1 MKRLFAIRHL
11 VMLAVAAA
19 TTLMVSCFKD
29 DIIELPS
36 GKPSLPTASEYI
48 AFQADAQWADED
60 VISRNAATRNRV
72 GKHDLIS
79 EDGEL
84 SLPMGVY
91 VEEGICGTT
100 DNGKTRGAVLSAIG
114 DSFTVWASLTN
125 GGTTALFFPAEGEVF
140 TDDGTSYKSDPAYF
154 WPGAGTFSFTA
165 VANAPDTGF
174 TPNLNTAG
182 TALESFTYTVP
193 ADATSQNDIV
203 LATLKDVNGAANAT
217 QALNFKHIMSA
228 VQFKVGTKM
237 AQGKIKSITLNNIY
251 TTGTYDIATGVW
263 TPQADSKGSYSVTF
277 SNAQSD
283 GSFEPNVGAGTVIND
298 GTATFMLLPQQL
310 ADDVQLVVEFI
321 YDNATDKEVILSTYI
336 SKKSGAGEGT
346 SNYIWEKGKTTC
358 YAISVDENY
367 NLDIYQTNGEVLD
380 AHYVMT
386 DVTVN
391 IDTETDQPWTLTVEA
406 TNIDVDESGDVS
418 IQFTDNLTSLIKED
432 GYWIHQ
438 DNNNNVLRG
447 NKTLNGT
454 TKGVKNVKL
463 FLPENISAEDRK
475 ITLTLSLDSDPDNA
489 KKEFVLYQKYPYWD
503 EEKRFGWEKIENSET
518 GTFGFTW
525 DRIVCYTYRYGLS
538 TGSLGGWAQ
547 HDGDYDNFNSIVDA
561 LITKY
566 NASGYVTK
574 KYYYYSSNGITTDVR
589 GCVIIDYTKI
599 PQKDYFTFFD
609 EGDGLKNTQAFMSG
623 TTILALENAL
633 SSVMKSEDGKT
644 GEHAFG
650 MASGNELNISFG
662 DWDIGGGLFGA
673 DVFRENRPYTDGKG
687 VSHSNLFNQTTEYDM
702 SGVLN
707 YVIKRNRF
715 DVKQISITGGF
726 YYEVDMNPNNIKW
739 YLPAKNQYLEPVLSF
754 ATGNPTFTPAKFWSS
769 TADASNN
776 ANAFNGAGKSESRE
790 TLHQVVV
797 QRIPKDGIIP
807 TAPATVVIDNS
818 SIAGGE
824 NGSTNN
830 WIE

>member
-1 MKRLFAIRHL
+1 MKRVNFRLFALAIAL
-11 VMLAVAAA
+11 VA
-19 TTLMVSCFKD
+19 TSCVKDVVVDSNFHGTPSEKICFGAELKDTGEDTRGGVVS
-29 DIIELPS
+29 
-36 GKPSLPTASEYI
+36 
-48 AFQADAQWADED
+48 
-60 VISRNAATRNRV
+60 NRV
-72 GKHDLIS
+72 GKHDLKS
-79 EDGEL
+79 ADGEFV
-84 SLPMGVY
+84 LPMGVY
-91 VEEGICGTT
+91 VEDGIGCA
-100 DNGKTRGAVLSAIG
+100 DAAETRGALFTNAGAINE
-114 DSFTVWASLTN
+114 FTVWAKH
-125 GGTTALFFPAEGEVF
+125 EV
-140 TDDGTSYKSDPAYF
+140 DNKVSAYF
-154 WPGAGTFSFTA
+154 NGVVYKKDTTDNNIFKSTGEEYMWPGDGELTFVA
-165 VANAPDTGF
+165 VTNAPDSGF
-174 TPNLNTAG
+174 VPNYTAG
-182 TALESFTYTVP
+182 SDSEPMLESFTYTVP
-193 ADATSQNDIV
+193 ADATAQNDIV
-203 LATLKDVNGAANAT
+203 LAKATYDGSRGESAPLK
-217 QALNFKHIMSA
+217 FEHIMSA

-251 TTGTYDIATGVW
+251 KTGTYDIATGVW

-310 ADDVQLVVEFI
+310 ADDVQLVVTFI
-321 YDNATDKEVILSTYI
+321 YDNATDKEVTLSTYI
-336 SKKSGAGEGT
+336 SKNSGAGEGT
-346 SNYIWEKGKTTC
+346 SNYIWGKGKTTC

-367 NLDIYQTNGEVLD
+367 NLDVYQTKGEVLD

-386 DVTVN
+386 DITIN
-391 IDTETDQPWTLTVEA
+391 IDTQDDQPWTLTVEA
-406 TNIDVDESGDVS
+406 TNIDVAESGDVS

-454 TKGVKNVKL
+454 TKGEKNVKL

-538 TGSLGGWAQ
+538 TASLGGWAQ
-547 HDGDYDNFNSIVDA
+547 HDKDYDNFNSIVDA
-561 LITKY
+561 LIKKY

-574 KYYYYSSNGITTDVR
+574 KYYYYSSNGVTTDVR

-609 EGDGLKNTQAFMSG
+609 EDDGLKNTKAFMSG
-623 TTILALENAL
+623 TTILAFENAL

-650 MASGNELNISFG
+650 MASGVELNISFG
-662 DWDIGGGLFGA
+662 DWDIGGGFLGA
-673 DVFRENRPYTDGKG
+673 DVFRENRPYTDGNG
-687 VSHSNLFNQTTEYDM
+687 VPHSTLFNQTTEYDM

-754 ATGNPTFTPAKFWSS
+754 ATGNPTFTPANFWSS

-807 TAPATVVIDNS
+807 TAPATVEIDNTS
-818 SIAGGE
+818 MDGGE
-824 NGSTNN
+824 NGEAQ
-830 WIE
+830 WVE

>member
-1 MKRLFAIRHL
+1 MRRFNLLLF
-11 VMLAVAAA
+11 VAVVAA
-19 TTLMVSCFKD
+19 TTMVSCFKD
-29 DIIELPS
+29 EVILTPAITQES
-36 GKPSLPTASEYI
+36 
-48 AFQADAQWADED
+48 D
-60 VISRNAATRNRV
+60 VIGFVANVRDDDATRACRNRI
-72 GKHDLIS
+72 GKLDLKS
-79 EDGEL
+79 TDGEFV
-84 SLPMGVY
+84 LPMGVY
-91 VEEGICGTT
+91 VEDGIYGTA
-100 DNGKTRGAVLSAIG
+100 DADTRGAKISSLNSFKVWGELTQG
-114 DSFTVWASLTN
+114 DGTKVSYIPGVDFGLELGDENDKADDNYDSDTIYPWPGEGTLNFVALGNAPASGLTAN
-125 GGTTALFFPAEGEVF
+125 MNGTTV
-140 TDDGTSYKSDPAYF
+140 
-154 WPGAGTFSFTA
+154 
-165 VANAPDTGF
+165 
-174 TPNLNTAG
+174 
-182 TALESFTYTVP
+182 ESFTYTVP
-193 ADATSQNDIV
+193 ASATAQNDIV
-203 LATLKDVNGAANAT
+203 VATLNGVNGSANST
-217 QALNFKHIMSA
+217 QALDFKHIMSA

-251 TTGTYDIATGVW
+251 KTGTYDIATGVW
-263 TPQADSKGSYSVTF
+263 TPQANSKGSYSVTF

-310 ADDVQLVVEFI
+310 ADDVQLVVTFI

-336 SKKSGAGEGT
+336 SKNSGAGEGT
-346 SNYIWEKGKTTC
+346 SNYIWEKGKTTY
-358 YAISVDENY
+358 YAISVAENY
-367 NLDIYQTNGEVLD
+367 NLDVYQTKGEVLD

-438 DNNNNVLRG
+438 DNNKNVLRG
-447 NKTLNGT
+447 NKTLYGT

-475 ITLTLSLDSDPDNA
+475 ITLTLSLDSDPKNA

-561 LITKY
+561 LIKKY

-599 PQKDYFTFFD
+599 PQKDYFTFFE
-609 EGDGLKNTQAFMSG
+609 EGDGLKNTKAFMSG
-623 TTILALENAL
+623 TTILAFENAL

-650 MASGNELNISFG
+650 MASGDELNISFG
-662 DWDIGGGLFGA
+662 DWDIGGGFMGA
-673 DVFRENRPYTDGKG
+673 DVFRENRPYTDGNG

-726 YYEVDMNPNNIKW
+726 YYEVDMNPDNIKW

-807 TAPATVVIDNS
+807 TAPATVEIDNTS
-818 SIAGGE
+818 MQGGD
-824 NGSTNN
+824 NGEAQ
-830 WIE
+830 WVD

>member
-1 MKRLFAIRHL
+1 MKRVNFRLFALAIAL
-11 VMLAVAAA
+11 VA
-19 TTLMVSCFKD
+19 TSCVKDVVVDSNFHGTPSEKICFGAELKDTGEDTRGGVVS
-29 DIIELPS
+29 
-36 GKPSLPTASEYI
+36 
-48 AFQADAQWADED
+48 
-60 VISRNAATRNRV
+60 NRV
-72 GKHDLIS
+72 GKHDLKS
-79 EDGEL
+79 ADGEFV
-84 SLPMGVY
+84 LPMGVY
-91 VEEGICGTT
+91 VEDGIGCA
-100 DNGKTRGAVLSAIG
+100 DAAETRGALFTEAGKI
-114 DSFTVWASLTN
+114 DQFTVWAKHKVGDNVSAYFN
-125 GGTTALFFPAEGEVF
+125 EVVF
-140 TDDGTSYKSDPAYF
+140 TKNTTDNTFYSPAGEEYM
-154 WPGAGTFSFTA
+154 WPGDGELTFVA
-165 VANAPDTGF
+165 VTNAPESGF
-174 TPNLNTAG
+174 VPNCTADSEDI
-182 TALESFTYTVP
+182 LESFNYTVP
-193 ADATSQNDIV
+193 TDATKQNDIV
-203 LATLKDVNGAANAT
+203 LAKAT
-217 QALNFKHIMSA
+217 YSGDTDASAPLTFSHIMSA

-251 TTGTYDIATGVW
+251 KTGTYDIATGVW

-310 ADDVQLVVEFI
+310 ADDVQLVVTFI
-321 YDNATDKEVILSTYI
+321 YDNATDKEVTLSTYI
-336 SKKSGAGEGT
+336 SKNSGAGEGT

-367 NLDIYQTNGEVLD
+367 NLDVYQTKGEVLD

-386 DVTVN
+386 DITIN
-391 IDTETDQPWTLTVEA
+391 IDTPDDQPWTLTVEA

-538 TGSLGGWAQ
+538 TASLGGWAQ
-547 HDGDYDNFNSIVDA
+547 HDKDYDNFNSIVDA

-566 NASGYVTK
+566 NALGYVTK
-574 KYYYYSSNGITTDVR
+574 KYYYYSSNSITTDVR

-623 TTILALENAL
+623 TTILAFENAL

-650 MASGNELNISFG
+650 MASGDELNISFG

-715 DVKQISITGGF
+715 DVKQVSITGGF

-754 ATGNPTFTPAKFWSS
+754 ATGNPTFTPANFWSS

-776 ANAFNGAGKSESRE
+776 ANAYNGAGASESRE

-807 TAPATVVIDNS
+807 TAPATVEIDNTLMT
-818 SIAGGE
+818 GGE
-824 NGSTNN
+824 NGEAQ
-830 WIE
+830 WVE

>member
-1 MKRLFAIRHL
+1 MKRVNFRLFALAIAL
-11 VMLAVAAA
+11 VATSCVKDVVVDSNFHGTPSEKICFGAELKDTGEDTRGGAV
-19 TTLMVSCFKD
+19 
-29 DIIELPS
+29 P
-36 GKPSLPTASEYI
+36 
-48 AFQADAQWADED
+48 
-60 VISRNAATRNRV
+60 NRV
-72 GKHDLIS
+72 GKHDLKS
-79 EDGEL
+79 ADGEFV
-84 SLPMGVY
+84 LPMGVY
-91 VEEGICGTT
+91 VEDGIGCA
-100 DNGKTRGAVLSAIG
+100 DAAETRGALFTNAGAI
-114 DSFTVWASLTN
+114 SEFTVWAKHKVGENVSGYFN
-125 GGTTALFFPAEGEVF
+125 GIVFEKNTADNVF
-140 TDDGTSYKSDPAYF
+140 YSDDEYM
-154 WPGAGTFSFTA
+154 WPGDGELTFVA
-165 VANAPDTGF
+165 VTNAPESGF
-174 TPNLNTAG
+174 EPNYTAG
-182 TALESFTYTVP
+182 SDGKNMLESFTYTVP
-193 ADATSQNDIV
+193 ADATAQNDIV
-203 LATLKDVNGAANAT
+203 LAKAT
-217 QALNFKHIMSA
+217 YSGSTDASAPLTFSHIMSA

-251 TTGTYDIATGVW
+251 KTGTYDIATGVW
-263 TPQADSKGSYSVTF
+263 TPQVDSKGSYSVTF

-310 ADDVQLVVEFI
+310 ADDVQLVVTFI

-336 SKKSGAGEGT
+336 SKNSGAGEGT
-346 SNYIWEKGKTTC
+346 SNYIWGKGKTTC

-367 NLDIYQTNGEVLD
+367 NLDVYQTKGEVLD

-391 IDTETDQPWTLTVEA
+391 IETETDQPWTLTVEA

-438 DNNNNVLRG
+438 DNNKNVLRG
-447 NKTLNGT
+447 NKTLKGT

-538 TGSLGGWAQ
+538 TASLGGWAQ
-547 HDGDYDNFNSIVDA
+547 HDSDYDNFNSIVDA

-609 EGDGLKNTQAFMSG
+609 EGDGLKNTKAFMSG
-623 TTILALENAL
+623 TTILAFENAL

-650 MASGNELNISFG
+650 MASGDELNISFG
-662 DWDIGGGLFGA
+662 DWDIGGGFLGA
-673 DVFRENRPYTDGKG
+673 DAFRENRPYTDGNG

-726 YYEVDMNPNNIKW
+726 YYEVDMNPDNIKW

-769 TADASNN
+769 TADALNN
-776 ANAFNGAGKSESRE
+776 ANAFNGAGQSESRE

-797 QRIPKDGIIP
+797 QRIPLDGIIP
-807 TAPATVVIDNS
+807 TAPTTVEIDNTS
-818 SIAGGE
+818 MDGGE
-824 NGSTNN
+824 NGEAQ
-830 WIE
+830 WVE

>member
-1 MKRLFAIRHL
+1 MKRVNFRLFALAIAL
-11 VMLAVAAA
+11 VA
-19 TTLMVSCFKD
+19 TSCVKDVVVDSNFHGTPSEKICFGAELKDTGEDTRGGVVS
-29 DIIELPS
+29 
-36 GKPSLPTASEYI
+36 
-48 AFQADAQWADED
+48 
-60 VISRNAATRNRV
+60 NRV
-72 GKHDLIS
+72 GKHDLKS
-79 EDGEL
+79 ADGAFV
-84 SLPMGVY
+84 LPMGVY
-91 VEEGICGTT
+91 VEDGIGCA
-100 DNGKTRGAVLSAIG
+100 DAAETRGALFTNAGEI
-114 DSFTVWASLTN
+114 DDFTVWAKH
-125 GGTTALFFPAEGEVF
+125 EV
-140 TDDGTSYKSDPAYF
+140 DNKVSAYF
-154 WPGAGTFSFTA
+154 NEVVYKKDTTDNNIFKSTGEEYMWPGDGNLTFVA
-165 VANAPDTGF
+165 VTNAPESGF
-174 TPNLNTAG
+174 VPNCTADSEDI
-182 TALESFTYTVP
+182 LESFTYTVP
-193 ADATSQNDIV
+193 ADATAQNDIV
-203 LATLKDVNGAANAT
+203 LAKATCVGNLDASAPLK
-217 QALNFKHIMSA
+217 FEHIMSA

-251 TTGTYDIATGVW
+251 KTGTYDIATGVW
-263 TPQADSKGSYSVTF
+263 TPQVDSKGSYSVTF

-310 ADDVQLVVEFI
+310 ADDVQLVVTFI
-321 YDNATDKEVILSTYI
+321 YDNATDKEVKLSTYI
-336 SKKSGAGEGT
+336 SKNSGAGEGT

-358 YAISVDENY
+358 YAISVNENY
-367 NLDIYQTNGEVLD
+367 NLDVYQTKGEVLD

-386 DVTVN
+386 DITVN

-454 TKGVKNVKL
+454 TKGEKNVKL

-503 EEKRFGWEKIENSET
+503 EEKCFGWEKIENSET

-538 TGSLGGWAQ
+538 TASLGGWAQ
-547 HDGDYDNFNSIVDA
+547 HDRDYDNFNSIVDA

-566 NASGYVTK
+566 NALGYVTK

-623 TTILALENAL
+623 TTILAFENAL
-633 SSVMKSEDGKT
+633 SSVMKSEDGRT

-650 MASGNELNISFG
+650 MASGDELNISFG

-673 DVFRENRPYTDGKG
+673 DVFRENRPYTDGNG
-687 VSHSNLFNQTTEYDM
+687 VPHSNLFNQTTEYDM

-754 ATGNPTFTPAKFWSS
+754 ATGNPTFTPANFWSS
-769 TADASNN
+769 TADVSNN
-776 ANAFNGAGKSESRE
+776 ANAFNGAGESKSRE
-790 TLHQVVV
+790 TLLQVVV

-807 TAPATVVIDNS
+807 TAPATVEIDNTLM
-818 SIAGGE
+818 AGGE
-824 NGSTNN
+824 NGEAQ
-830 WIE
+830 WVE

>member
-1 MKRLFAIRHL
+1 MKRVNFRLFALAIAL
-11 VMLAVAAA
+11 VA
-19 TTLMVSCFKD
+19 TSCVKDVVVDSNFHGTPSEKICFGAELKDTGEDTRGGVVS
-29 DIIELPS
+29 
-36 GKPSLPTASEYI
+36 
-48 AFQADAQWADED
+48 
-60 VISRNAATRNRV
+60 NRV
-72 GKHDLIS
+72 GKHDLKS
-79 EDGEL
+79 ADGAFV
-84 SLPMGVY
+84 LPMGVY
-91 VEEGICGTT
+91 VEDGIHSANA
-100 DNGKTRGAVLSAIG
+100 DAAETRGALFTNAGAINE
-114 DSFTVWASLTN
+114 FTVWAKHKVDNKVS
-125 GGTTALFFPAEGEVF
+125 
-140 TDDGTSYKSDPAYF
+140 AYF
-154 WPGAGTFSFTA
+154 NEVVYTKNTEDNIFYSPTDEEYMWPGDGELTFVA
-165 VANAPDTGF
+165 VTNAPESGF
-174 TPNLNTAG
+174 VPNCTADSEDI
-182 TALESFTYTVP
+182 LESFTYTVP
-193 ADATSQNDIV
+193 ADATAQNDIV
-203 LATLKDVNGAANAT
+203 LAKAT
-217 QALNFKHIMSA
+217 CGGNLDASAPLTFSHIMSA

-251 TTGTYDIATGVW
+251 KTGTYDIATGVW
-263 TPQADSKGSYSVTF
+263 TPQVDSKGSYSVTF

-283 GSFEPNVGAGTVIND
+283 GSFEPNIGAGTVIND

-310 ADDVQLVVEFI
+310 ADDVQLVVTFI

-336 SKKSGAGEGT
+336 SKNSGAGEGT

-367 NLDIYQTNGEVLD
+367 NLDVYQTKGEVLD

-386 DVTVN
+386 DITVN

-538 TGSLGGWAQ
+538 TASLGGWAQ
-547 HDGDYDNFNSIVDA
+547 HDKDYDNFNSIVDA

-566 NASGYVTK
+566 NALGYVTK

-623 TTILALENAL
+623 TTILAFENAL

-650 MASGNELNISFG
+650 MASGDELNISFG
-662 DWDIGGGLFGA
+662 DWDIGGGPFGA
-673 DVFRENRPYTDGKG
+673 DVFRENRPYTDGNG

-754 ATGNPTFTPAKFWSS
+754 ATGNPTFTPANFWSS

-776 ANAFNGAGKSESRE
+776 ANAFNGAGESKSRE
-790 TLHQVVV
+790 TLLQVVV

-807 TAPATVVIDNS
+807 TAPATVEIDNTS
-818 SIAGGE
+818 MDGGE
-824 NGSTNN
+824 NGEAQ
-830 WIE
+830 WVE

>member
-1 MKRLFAIRHL
+1 MKRVNFRLFALAIAL
-11 VMLAVAAA
+11 VA
-19 TTLMVSCFKD
+19 TSCVKDVVVDSNFHGTPSEKICFGAELKDTGDETRGGVVS
-29 DIIELPS
+29 
-36 GKPSLPTASEYI
+36 
-48 AFQADAQWADED
+48 
-60 VISRNAATRNRV
+60 NRV
-72 GKHDLIS
+72 GKHDLKS
-79 EDGEL
+79 ADGEFV
-84 SLPMGVY
+84 LPMGVY
-91 VEEGICGTT
+91 VEDGIGCAAAAE
-100 DNGKTRGAVLSAIG
+100 TRGALFTNAGAI
-114 DSFTVWASLTN
+114 SEFTVWAKHKVDNNVS
-125 GGTTALFFPAEGEVF
+125 
-140 TDDGTSYKSDPAYF
+140 AYF
-154 WPGAGTFSFTA
+154 NGVVFEKNTTNNVFYSNDEYMWPGDGELTF
-165 VANAPDTGF
+165 VAITNAPESGF
-174 TPNLNTAG
+174 EPNYTAG
-182 TALESFTYTVP
+182 SDGEDMLESFTYTVP
-193 ADATSQNDIV
+193 ADATAQNDIV
-203 LATLKDVNGAANAT
+203 LAKAT
-217 QALNFKHIMSA
+217 YSGSTDASAPLTFSHIMSA

-251 TTGTYDIATGVW
+251 KTGTYDIATGVW
-263 TPQADSKGSYSVTF
+263 TPQVDSKGSYSVTF

-310 ADDVQLVVEFI
+310 ADDVQLVVTFI

-336 SKKSGAGEGT
+336 SKNSGAGEGT

-367 NLDIYQTNGEVLD
+367 NLDVYQTKGEVLD

-391 IDTETDQPWTLTVEA
+391 IETETDQPWTLTVEA

-447 NKTLNGT
+447 NKTLKGT

-609 EGDGLKNTQAFMSG
+609 EGDGLKNTKAFMSG
-623 TTILALENAL
+623 TTILAFENAL

-650 MASGNELNISFG
+650 MASGDELNISFG
-662 DWDIGGGLFGA
+662 DWDIGGGFLGA
-673 DVFRENRPYTDGKG
+673 DVFRENRPYTDGNG

-726 YYEVDMNPNNIKW
+726 YYEVDMNPDNIKW
-739 YLPAKNQYLEPVLSF
+739 YLPAKKQYLEPVLSF

-769 TADASNN
+769 TADALNN
-776 ANAFNGAGKSESRE
+776 ANAFNGAGQSESRE

-807 TAPATVVIDNS
+807 TAPATVEIDNTS
-818 SIAGGE
+818 MQGGD
-824 NGSTNN
+824 NGEAQ
-830 WIE
+830 WVE